1 MDIQVVPVE
10 ESSRVDSEEYD
21 NHHKKNDHEEQNY
34 KAAS

>member
-21 NHHKKNDHEEQNY
+21 NQHKKNEEQNY